1 MGKKYAVSWSGGKDA
16 ALALYEAQSQGL
28 HISCLLTM
36 FAPDG
41 FTLAHRI
48 PREIVLEQARALNL
62 PLVEGIATWDTYEDE
77 FLQVLLQLKEKGT
90 SGCIFG
96 DIDIEE
102 HIQWCQNICREA
114 GLAALHPLYGKTQK
128 QLLERFLAL
137 DFVSVIILV
146 QLDKLGAEYIGKPLN
161 ADLISQFSQKDI
173 SPAGE
178 FGEYHT
184 LVVNGPIFQTAS
196 LQEKILS
203 LKPRVITR
211 QGYAFWDLANIILPD
226 K

>member
-1 MGKKYAVSWSGGKDA
+1 MEKEFAVSWSGGKDS
-16 ALALYEAQSQGL
+16 ALALYEARSRGL

-41 FTLAHRI
+41 FTLSHRI
-48 PREIVLEQARALNL
+48 PRKIVLQQAQALGL
-62 PLVEGIATWDTYEDE
+62 PLVEGVATWETYEAE
-77 FLQVLLQLKEKGT
+77 FLRVLLQLKEKGT

-102 HIQWCQNICREA
+102 HIQWCQNICRKA
-114 GLAALHPLYGKTQK
+114 GLISLHPLYENTQN
-128 QLLERFLAL
+128 QLLERFLTL

-146 QLDKLGAEYIGKPLN
+146 QLDKLGAEYIGKLLN
-161 ADLISQFSQKDI
+161 TDLIGKFTKMGI

-178 FGEYHT
+178 YGEYHT
-184 LVVNGPIFQTAS
+184 LIVNGPIFQTAS
-196 LQEKILS
+196 LQEQLLS

-211 QGYAFWDLANIILPD
+211 QGFAFWDLAQFIIPE